1 MTACA
6 VQQRQRV
13 KQVAAKVKKFDRAHT
28 YALFPATRGIRVVS
42 PAVES
47 YILIMMIDN
56 ERLAEQK
63 AQALSRVRDYNVW
76 LVLQPSGN
84 IYLTSHKRTASKC
97 EVVLGVVRRGTD
109 VYEPLA
115 PPCWLPR
122 EEREP
127 AAICERPTKIDELCR
142 LPAMQMVRADRL
154 ERESRGL
161 R

>member
-1 MTACA
+1 MST
-6 VQQRQRV
+6 
-13 KQVAAKVKKFDRAHT
+13 QVAKWT
-28 YALFPATRGIRVVS
+28 PPEPT
-42 PAVES
+42 
-47 YILIMMIDN
+47 IDT
-56 ERLAEQK
+56 ERFAEQK
-63 AQALSRVRDYNVW
+63 ASALSRVRDYNVW

-127 AAICERPTKIDELCR
+127 APICERPTKQR
-142 LPAMQMVRADRL
+142 LWSTAKEAETGGVL
-154 ERESRGL
+154 S
-161 R
+161 